1 LLSGLAN
8 GKITPFTMEF
18 IPTAHQF
25 LLRFAHDGFFAADMT
40 NIGAFLLMT
49 FVIVGIISLCVT
61 LSLAAKNWFIDRR
74 AFRGRKSNRFI
85 DWVDG
90 QAMIL
95 SMQRTG
101 NYEDAMPELK
111 LRLQVETGCGK
122 SFCAELCSALSF
134 SEILRIREGGR
145 VPVRFN
151 RGNPDEIDIARNR
164 KTGAITIHSPKS
176 TFRYANSAIH

>member
-1 LLSGLAN
+1 
-8 GKITPFTMEF
+8 
-18 IPTAHQF
+18 
-25 LLRFAHDGFFAADMT
+25 
-40 NIGAFLLMT
+40 
-49 FVIVGIISLCVT
+49 VT
-61 LSLAAKNWFIDRR
+61 LTLAIKNWFIDRKV
-74 AFRGRKSNRFI
+74 FRERTSDRFI

-90 QAMIL
+90 QALIL

-111 LRLQVETGCGK
+111 LRLRVESGCGK
-122 SFCAELCSALSF
+122 SFSAELCSALSF

-151 RGNPDEIDIARNR
+151 RGNPCEIDIARNR

-176 TFRYANSAIH
+176 TFRYTNSAIH